1 MVQRHGRSV
10 DPGSA
15 SSRDGP
21 WIENAELLAT
31 RIPGARLQVFEGGH
45 LFMIQDRSALPT
57 IIEILRGES

>member
-15 SSRDGP
+15 SARDGP
-21 WIENAELLAT
+21 RTENAELLAA

-45 LFMIQDRSALPT
+45 LFMIQDRSACPT